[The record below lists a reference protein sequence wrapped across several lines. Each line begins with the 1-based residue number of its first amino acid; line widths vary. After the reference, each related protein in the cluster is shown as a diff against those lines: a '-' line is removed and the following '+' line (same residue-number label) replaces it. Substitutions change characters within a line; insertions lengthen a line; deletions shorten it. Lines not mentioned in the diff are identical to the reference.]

1 MKVPM
6 KKCKHVLATIAWTAL
21 AFSTGCRA
29 QSWPLWQAYQSKF
42 LNADGRVIDY
52 TAQSRT
58 TSEGQSYA
66 LFFALVANDRPAFDK
81 VLTWTQNNLAQG
93 DLTAHLPAWEWG
105 KTSSGQWKTIDP
117 NPASDADLWISY
129 TLLQAGR
136 LWHDPHYTALGT
148 VMARRIAREEVA
160 SLPGLGPMLLP
171 GPTGFHP
178 NSATWL
184 LNPSYMPLPVVE
196 GMAHADPGGPWAG
209 MAAAIPDMV
218 KGASPAGFAM
228 DWVSYSQTHGF
239 QPDILPT
246 APKGTVPMG
255 SYDAIRVYLWTG
267 MANPSTPGAKL
278 TLQALSG
285 MAAYLKSHTLP
296 PEKVNPQGKVI
307 STSAPVGFS
316 AAVEPFLTAL
326 GDRGDLNTQQAR
338 LDAMVNPNTK
348 LYGEPPAYYDQ
359 NLALFGEGWQQHRFG
374 FRRDGDL
381 WVKWKGR

>member
-1 MKVPM
+1 MQTRIF
-6 KKCKHVLATIAWTAL
+6 KHVLAMAAL
-21 AFSTGCRA
+21 AAVAFSTGCRA
-29 QSWPLWQAYQSKF
+29 QSWPLWQAYQAKF
-42 LNADGRVIDY
+42 INADGRVIDY
-52 TAQSRT
+52 RAESHT

-66 LFFALVANDRPAFDK
+66 LFFALVANDRPEFDK
-81 VLTWTQNNLAQG
+81 LLTWTQNNLAQG

-105 KTSSGQWKTIDP
+105 RNKDGQWKTLDS

-136 LWHDPHYTALGT
+136 LWHEPRYTALGK
-148 VMARRIAREEVA
+148 VMASRIAKEEVA
-160 SLPGLGPMLLP
+160 DLPGLGPMLLP
-171 GPTGFHP
+171 GPDGFHP
-178 NSATWL
+178 NATTWL

-196 GMAHADPGGPWAG
+196 GIAHADANGPWAG

-228 DWVSYSQTHGF
+228 DWVSYSPTGGF
-239 QPDILPT
+239 QPAVLPT

-255 SYDAIRVYLWTG
+255 SYDAIRVYLWAG
-267 MANPSTPGAKL
+267 MTNPATPGAKL
-278 TLQALSG
+278 TLDALSG

-296 PEKVNPQGKVI
+296 PEKVDPQGKVL
-307 STSAPVGFS
+307 STASPVGFS
-316 AAVEPFLTAL
+316 AAVEPLLTAL
-326 GDRGDLNTQQAR
+326 GDKGDLNTQQAR

-359 NLALFGEGWQQHRFG
+359 NLALFGEGWEQHHFG
-374 FRRDGDL
+374 FTRDGDL